1 MGVAMGIRREIDS
14 LRIDSVVVAQ
24 SDSLVAV
31 EALPLDARPMIRDA
45 GHCRHDQATEGCLG
59 ARIVIVFS
67 VLASA
72 TDFFVIFNMRLL
84 SLLASSAILPAL
96 LLLACVAF
104 VAW

>member
-1 MGVAMGIRREIDS
+1 MEPSGVALGQLTDTN
-14 LRIDSVVVAQ
+14 
-24 SDSLVAV
+24 
-31 EALPLDARPMIRDA
+31 EAGRYTRV
-45 GHCRHDQATEGCLG
+45 
-59 ARIVIVFS
+59 RIVIVFS